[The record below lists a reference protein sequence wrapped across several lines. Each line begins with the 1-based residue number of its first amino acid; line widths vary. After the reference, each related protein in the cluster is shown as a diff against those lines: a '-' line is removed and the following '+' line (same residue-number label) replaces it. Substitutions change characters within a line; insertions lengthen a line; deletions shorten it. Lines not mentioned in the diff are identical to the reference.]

1 MKDSM
6 QITLNL
12 EEALF
17 IKSAMIIVLKQMN
30 KNDLEIFWPDAD
42 IPNIL
47 RQLEIII
54 DVLFAGSSI

>member
-12 EEALF
+12 EGALF
-17 IKSAMIIVLKQMN
+17 IKGAMIAALKRMN

-42 IPNIL
+42 IPNVL
-47 RQLEIII
+47 RQLEVTI
-54 DVLFAGSSI
+54 DVLFAGGSI